1 MVYFVLVLGLLVLQF
16 VFFSYQVGVQ
26 RVKTGTKAPSMDGPE
41 SFMRALRVQM
51 NTLEGLVTTI
61 PAMLMLYML
70 NKPVWAAIGGF
81 IYLID
86 RLDAQLE
93 LKIPLVAPLQQNDA
107 LGTVRLSLDGEQI
120 DSRPIVALQAV
131 PEGGLW
137 TRFTH
142 GVSLWFDGLFD

>member
-81 IYLID
+81 IYLIARFWYAAVYNKD
-86 RLDAQLE
+86 PGKRGAPFSVGLLASVGMV
-93 LKIPLVAPLQQNDA
+93 LVAMVL
-107 LGTVRLSLDGEQI
+107 
-120 DSRPIVALQAV
+120 AV
-131 PEGGLW
+131 MRW
-137 TRFTH
+137 
-142 GVSLWFDGLFD
+142 VMY